1 MSMGQFDVK
10 DNVMRLI
17 DLNHG
22 TIFPRNFAGFWLS

>member
-22 TIFPRNFAGFWLS
+22 TIFPRNFTSYSV